1 MSIIRITEGENITA
15 IEQNWTV
22 FTDHFEA
29 YAGNNSH
36 FTAKNGTFIGEPKKD
51 ISEEKKYFVEGWW
64 SSDADGKNRI
74 IEAFIEDTV
83 YFNII
88 TQSIPDIDPITKK
101 PSEIAIQLYDDDG
114 SWGNSPDPINVR
126 EVKKDPVT
134 GKDIKGD
141 LVTSK
146 TVTGNK
152 VSYSLTL
159 NKGLVSFIEEDA
171 GDEIELYFECGYKNE
186 RNVKLPAS
194 SANYLKVFEKE
205 VKITVLV
212 ELPHSKET
220 GWAAKGL
227 GGHTAMAVG
236 DRYFDYGP
244 DNRPGTY
251 SEKDYDV
258 DFNGDGDKDDDVLLR
273 NPSFENAPGRPWWGR
288 MVAQKKGI
296 QPEDV
301 KLNDVLSF
309 ILQHWSIC
317 NVYGEVHKIEFYAKG
332 SQSDKMIEWWE
343 ERYKHLKIY
352 SVWPWK
358 GEQCTT
364 AVKTALQEGGFYIPD
379 ETQKPSGMLSDL
391 KGVLS
396 TTKNHFL
403 ERAHESIIK
412 PESSDWN
419 PN

>member
-220 GWAAKGL
+220 GWAAK
-227 GGHTAMAVG
+227 
-236 DRYFDYGP
+236 D
-244 DNRPGTY
+244 
-251 SEKDYDV
+251 
-258 DFNGDGDKDDDVLLR
+258 
-273 NPSFENAPGRPWWGR
+273 
-288 MVAQKKGI
+288 
-296 QPEDV
+296 
-301 KLNDVLSF
+301 
-309 ILQHWSIC
+309 
-317 NVYGEVHKIEFYAKG
+317 
-332 SQSDKMIEWWE
+332 
-343 ERYKHLKIY
+343 
-352 SVWPWK
+352 
-358 GEQCTT
+358 
-364 AVKTALQEGGFYIPD
+364 
-379 ETQKPSGMLSDL
+379 
-391 KGVLS
+391 
-396 TTKNHFL
+396 
-403 ERAHESIIK
+403 
-412 PESSDWN
+412 
-419 PN
+419 